1 MLFSLRRKAPKDSP
15 RLPSRTLMLLLES
28 AYPRLERCCSAR
40 KARTG
45 HHSPCGGLCAAG
57 KPAPA
62 GANCRIALDARS
74 ACSAVACVP
83 LRYANTCREPTEYIF
98 GSHQRSSRRF
108 AISFRSFLV
117 RTRKEHVSPLPRR
130 RYVLFSLRR
139 KAPKDSP
146 RRCLGLSC
154 FCWGAYTHGSKMLQ
168 CSRSSHRPPLTVRK
182 ATAAWEARA
191 RRRKAR
197 AV

>member
-1 MLFSLRRKAPKDSP
+1 MLAKLAQATSINWKAIY
-15 RLPSRTLMLLLES
+15 TLLKYNAKINRITMQCFALQGNLTVRE
-28 AYPRLERCCSAR
+28 
-40 KARTG
+40 TT
-45 HHSPCGGLCAAG
+45 AAG
-57 KPAPA
+57 KSATA

-146 RRCLGLSC
+146 RLPSRTLMLLLRSVYTRLERC
-154 FCWGAYTHGSKMLQ
+154 
-168 CSRSSHRPPLTVRK
+168 CS
-182 ATAAWEARA
+182 A
-191 RRRKAR
+191 RKAR
-197 AV
+197 TGHQYKLESDLYPFKVQC